1 MSRVNLVLLLA
12 LMASCF
18 WLVQSSHESRR
29 VFVALERAQKQER
42 ILHEARDRLQLD
54 RRAQATPLRVE
65 KLARDKLKMSAA
77 TPAVTYYIS
86 TADMPTVPHP
96 DAGGGP

>member
-1 MSRVNLVLLLA
+1 MSRGNVVLLLA

-18 WLVQSSHESRR
+18 WLIQSSYESRR

-42 ILHEARDRLQLD
+42 ILQEERDRLQLD

-65 KLARDKLKMSAA
+65 KLARDKLRMSVA
-77 TPAVTYYIS
+77 TPAVTHYIS
-86 TADMPTVPHP
+86 IADQVMAPQPGSGEAP
-96 DAGGGP
+96 